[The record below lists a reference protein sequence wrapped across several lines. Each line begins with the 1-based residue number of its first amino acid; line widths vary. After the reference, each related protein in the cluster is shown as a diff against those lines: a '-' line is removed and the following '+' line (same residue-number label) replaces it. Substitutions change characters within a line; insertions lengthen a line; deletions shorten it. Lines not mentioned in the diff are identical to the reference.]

1 MYLNNLGPIKE
12 GNIHFNDLVVIWGK
26 NNSGKTMLTYLLYS
40 IREEF
45 IKFSFDFSLIKEN
58 GELYKRINKGESV
71 KISRTEMRSLYKQF
85 QEYFEENSAK
95 ILSTYY
101 EVDINQ
107 FKNFKIRFEEDEIY
121 NLFPLKQ
128 KKSRGRVNQRVNGE
142 TIVSTL
148 FFVVEEDY
156 IEFGLYKYDIEREQF
171 SDDVELESQK
181 QIELQFS
188 KDRFNDYFSG
198 FIKFMSNMSRSIY
211 FPAER
216 IGINQFRREL
226 KTERANLSFY
236 YDEQKNQNKYPIPLE
251 DYIRFI
257 FSIQNQKINK
267 RHSYLGA
274 VHSLNNGEFIYDE
287 ISDEFLFTN
296 DSNDESVPFNMISS
310 SLKSLLGFTE
320 YLKRSRMLRSSMLF
334 IDEPEMNLHPEKQV
348 ELMEL
353 MEKIILEENTKI
365 ILSTH
370 SNFITRKLL
379 NILLSSYIHNGETN
393 LNRDNV
399 NIYEINNGKIG
410 KFDAI
415 EEHSF
420 IKNFDDVLDD
430 LDSEYFSL
438 INKMEREEL

>member
-1 MYLNNLGPIKE
+1 
-12 GNIHFNDLVVIWGK
+12 
-26 NNSGKTMLTYLLYS
+26 
-40 IREEF
+40 
-45 IKFSFDFSLIKEN
+45 
-58 GELYKRINKGESV
+58 
-71 KISRTEMRSLYKQF
+71 
-85 QEYFEENSAK
+85 
-95 ILSTYY
+95 
-101 EVDINQ
+101 
-107 FKNFKIRFEEDEIY
+107 
-121 NLFPLKQ
+121 
-128 KKSRGRVNQRVNGE
+128 
-142 TIVSTL
+142 
-148 FFVVEEDY
+148 
-156 IEFGLYKYDIEREQF
+156 
-171 SDDVELESQK
+171 
-181 QIELQFS
+181 
-188 KDRFNDYFSG
+188 
-198 FIKFMSNMSRSIY
+198 MSNVSKSIY

-236 YDEQKNQNKYPIPLE
+236 SDEQENRNKYPVPIE

-257 FSIQNQKINK
+257 FSIQNQKNNK
-267 RHSYLGA
+267 RHSYSEAL
-274 VHSLNNGEFIYDE
+274 HSLNNGEFIYDE

-296 DSNDESVPFNMISS
+296 DSNDDSVPFNMISS

-379 NILLSSYIHNGETN
+379 NILLSSHIQKGETN

-438 INKMEREEL
+438 INKME